1 MSTGRTM
8 PTRTAPMSPF
18 ARAPDGAYLAY
29 QVFGEGSIDLVW
41 QDDFFSVVD
50 EWWDSPADRQIYE
63 GVSEFARVILHDRRG
78 TGCSSRAGG
87 PANLETRVSDT
98 LAVMDAAGSQLPV
111 VGGLLEGGASM
122 ALLAALHPGRVRSL
136 VWQRPMPRAAAA
148 PDYPWGANASYI
160 SRDTEMTTHWGTETY
175 ARRFV
180 ELNVDVMEGPWS
192 DEGYLAYLARLTR
205 RTCTPDVAEQL
216 DRIWYETDVRDV
228 LPLIKVPTLLILR
241 TRRAGTPHWGDRTG
255 R

>member
-192 DEGYLAYLARLTR
+192 DEGYLAYLARLTW